1 MNFLLY
7 KIGDLAT
14 EDLKMKIA
22 FPVQADEGLESQ
34 VYGHFGSAPSFV
46 ILDSTSGEFETIGNS
61 DAHHAHGQCQP
72 MKALAGN
79 TVDAIVVGG
88 IGGGAL
94 MRLQAQGVRVFRA
107 VEGSVKQN
115 LEFIQSGKLPEFS
128 ASMTCAGHQ
137 DQGGCQHH

>member
-1 MNFLLY
+1 
-7 KIGDLAT
+7 
-14 EDLKMKIA
+14 MKIA
-22 FPVQADEGLESQ
+22 FPVQVDEGLESQ

-46 ILDSTSGEFETIGNS
+46 ILDSASGEYQTINNT

-79 TVDAIVVGG
+79 PVDAVVVGG

-94 MRLQAQGVRVFRA
+94 MSLQSQGVRVFRA

-115 LEFIQSGKLPEFS
+115 LEFIRSGKLPEFS
-128 ASMTCAGHQ
+128 VNMTCAGHHG
-137 DQGGCQHH
+137 QGGCEHH

>member
-1 MNFLLY
+1 ML
-7 KIGDLAT
+7 I
-14 EDLKMKIA
+14 MKIA
-22 FPVQADEGLESQ
+22 FPVQVDEGLDSQ

-46 ILDSTSGEFETIGNS
+46 ILDSETGVHQTINN

-79 TVDAIVVGG
+79 PVDAVVVGG

-94 MRLQAQGVRVFRA
+94 MRLQSQGVRVFRA

-115 LEFIQSGKLPEFS
+115 LEFIQTGKLPEFS
-128 ASMTCAGHQ
+128 VNMTCAGHHGE
-137 DQGGCQHH
+137 GGCQHH

>member
-1 MNFLLY
+1 
-7 KIGDLAT
+7 
-14 EDLKMKIA
+14 MKIA
-22 FPVQADEGLESQ
+22 FPVQVDQGLESQ

-46 ILDSTSGEFETIGNS
+46 LLDSTNGEFETIGNT

-79 TVDAIVVGG
+79 PVDAVVVGG

-94 MRLQAQGVRVFRA
+94 MRLQSQGVRVFRA

-115 LEFIQSGKLPEFS
+115 LEFIRSGKLPEFS
-128 ASMTCAGHQ
+128 VNMTCAGHHG
-137 DQGGCQHH
+137 QGGCQPH